1 MRAGYRRVIAAT
13 DPMRVTG
20 DLMRGVRIDGVD
32 PALQDGWSLTPTK
45 SGYVGVL
52 VRG

>member
-1 MRAGYRRVIAAT
+1 ML
-13 DPMRVTG
+13 VTG
-20 DLMRGVRIDGVD
+20 DLMRGVRLDGVD
-32 PALQDGWSLTPTK
+32 PALPDGWSLTPTK